1 MRRVVVDLQILQLH
15 IEKQR
20 SRARDNSAMKMFTM
34 QQQVLSSNPRIHILR
49 VCNPS
54 TVEAE
59 TGNSLGL
66 ADQSAYP
73 N

>member
-1 MRRVVVDLQILQLH
+1 MRWVVVDLQILQPH

-20 SRARDNSAMKMFTM
+20 SKARDNSAMKMLTM
-34 QQQVLSSNPRIHILR
+34 QQQVLSSNFRIHILR

-59 TGNSLGL
+59 AGS
-66 ADQSAYP
+66 
-73 N
+73 

>member
-1 MRRVVVDLQILQLH
+1 MRRVIDDLQILQLH
-15 IEKQR
+15 IEQQR
-20 SRARDNSAMKMFTM
+20 SKASDNSAMKMLTM

-59 TGNSLGL
+59 TGS
-66 ADQSAYP
+66 
-73 N
+73 